1 MALVDGVAYWANI
14 TTPNVRFKPVYSI
27 NLVVDQEIAKDF
39 KMRGFRVK
47 QMNEGPA
54 LVIKRNAQTAN
65 GKENPPPKLVDE
77 DRTPVDITV
86 GNGSKVRVQY
96 REWETTNAYGDFKGL
111 DLQAVQILDLVEHG
125 IPDGNEFVTEETGL
139 EDEL

>member
-1 MALVDGVAYWANI
+1 MALVDGVAYWASI
-14 TTPNVRFKPVYSI
+14 TTPNVKFKPVYTV
-27 NLVVDQEIAKDF
+27 NLVVDQETAKDF
-39 KMRGFRVK
+39 KMRGFKVK
-47 QMNEGPA
+47 QMDEGPA
-54 LVIKRNAQTAN
+54 LVIKRNVTTAN
-65 GKENPPPKLVDE
+65 GKENLAPKLVDE
-77 DRTPVDITV
+77 DRNPVDITV

-96 REWETTNAYGDFKGL
+96 REWETSNGYGDFKGL